1 MSPNQWW
8 CGDTR
13 IVLWSRRCRSWSR
26 GWWVSGRY
34 SALCYCGLMRA
45 GFSSRPCVNP
55 SSTSWWFA
63 RPAAAHS
70 PPCGWKHTECGAFV
84 AHWDPHLRDRKH
96 NEGELAAE
104 CASHKEK
111 HWTGGMMTDMVFP
124 TYMSGFWFIYPKLT
138 NGSSKII
145 LTISTFHWCK
155 KTIIIHVIKWIVPIL
170 NADNM
175 HRFLLAC
182 FRFIGSEFGLILIHF
197 SMFCLQ
203 IILILSQLIMLII
216 WGNVSDWFKPVTGLY
231 ELIIKR
237 TDLLESCVS
246 EIGLH

>member
-1 MSPNQWW
+1 MMHSLGKQACEVINSVDISVFGTCWYKKVRPVWSQSTQMSPNQWW

-34 SALCYCGLMRA
+34 SAQCYCGLMRA

-96 NEGELAAE
+96 NESELAAE
-104 CASHKEK
+104 CVSRNEK
-111 HWTGGMMTDMVFP
+111 HWTGGVMTGMVFP
-124 TYMSGFWFIYPKLT
+124 TYMSGF
-138 NGSSKII
+138 
-145 LTISTFHWCK
+145 
-155 KTIIIHVIKWIVPIL
+155 
-170 NADNM
+170 
-175 HRFLLAC
+175 
-182 FRFIGSEFGLILIHF
+182 
-197 SMFCLQ
+197 
-203 IILILSQLIMLII
+203 
-216 WGNVSDWFKPVTGLY
+216 
-231 ELIIKR
+231 
-237 TDLLESCVS
+237 
-246 EIGLH
+246 